1 MTAAPVPGPPY
12 RHQGPLP
19 DLTTE
24 DLREPVRTLLG
35 DPTAEVS
42 GWTGEPICYES
53 WSRASDGLYA
63 VRGTASGDGDD
74 RAWEMVLKQ
83 VRHRTWVPGPHD
95 LGRQIDDGGDGPAD
109 WAYWRRE
116 ALVLGSSLPYALA
129 DRFTAVRCLGI
140 VPGPGD
146 RLRLWL
152 ERADGTPGEAWT
164 ARELLDSAEFLGG
177 FHARSLR
184 RPPPSREWWCRPF
197 LEQAALHARFALIE
211 RVADAETS
219 ADPAVRGLFR
229 PGTATAL
236 RSLARRHAEAVRTVR
251 SLPTGLVHRD
261 LTPRNLFRTARG
273 TVAIDWGQA
282 GLGPAGE
289 DLATLVLSSAVA
301 ADLDADATLALGD
314 AAATRHATGMAEEGG
329 PCDPEDVALA
339 YRLVA
344 AYHFGLPVV
353 RLADR
358 LLARDAAYRAET
370 AADPGTRRRAAVM
383 TALVEEAQR
392 DL

>member
-1 MTAAPVPGPPY
+1 MPGPPY
-12 RHQGPLP
+12 RHLGPLP
-19 DLTTE
+19 HLTAE
-24 DLREPVRTLLG
+24 DLREPVRALLA
-35 DPTAEVS
+35 DPTAEVT
-42 GWTGEPICYES
+42 GWTGEPIGYES

-63 VRGTASGDGDD
+63 VRGTASGDGGDH
-74 RAWEMVLKQ
+74 AWDLVLKQ
-83 VRHRTWVPGPHD
+83 ARHRPWTPGPRD
-95 LGRQIDDGGDGPAD
+95 LARQIDDGGDAPAD

-116 ALVLGSSLPYALA
+116 ALVLGSSLPYAVA
-129 DRFTAVRCLGI
+129 GRFAAVRCLGI

-152 ERADGTPGEAWT
+152 ERADGLPGEAWS
-164 ARELLDSAEFLGG
+164 ARELLDTAQFLGG

-184 RPPPSREWWCRPF
+184 RPPPSRPWWCRPF
-197 LEQAALHARFALIE
+197 LEQAALRGRFALIE

-236 RSLARRHAEAVRTVR
+236 RSLERRHAQAVRTMR
-251 SLPTGLVHRD
+251 SLPAGLVHRD

-301 ADLDADATLALGD
+301 ADLDAAATLALGG
-314 AAATRHATGMAEEGG
+314 AAAARHAAGTADEGG
-329 PCDPEDVALA
+329 PCDPQDVALA

-353 RLADR
+353 RIADR
-358 LLARDAAYRAET
+358 LLARDAASRAET
-370 AADPGTRRRAAVM
+370 AADPGTRRRVAVM
-383 TALVEEAQR
+383 TALLEEAQG

>member
-1 MTAAPVPGPPY
+1 MLGPPY
-12 RHQGPLP
+12 RHLGPLP
-19 DLTTE
+19 DLTAE
-24 DLREPVRTLLG
+24 DLRKSVRTLLG

-42 GWTGEPICYES
+42 DWTGEPIGYES
-53 WSRASDGLYA
+53 WSRASDGLYL
-63 VRGTASGDGDD
+63 VRGTATGYGGD
-74 RAWEMVLKQ
+74 RTWELVLKQ
-83 VRHRTWVPGPHD
+83 VRHRPWVPGPRD
-95 LGRQIDDGGDGPAD
+95 LARQIDDGGDGPAD

-116 ALVLGSSLPYALA
+116 ALVLGSSLPYAVA
-129 DRFTAVRCLGI
+129 GRFAAVRCLGI
-140 VPGPGD
+140 VPLPGD

-152 ERADGTPGEAWT
+152 ERVDGTPGEAWT
-164 ARELLDSAEFLGG
+164 ARELLDTAEFLGG

-184 RPPPSREWWCRPF
+184 QPPPFQEWWCRPF
-197 LEQAALHARFALIE
+197 LEQAALRGRFALID

-219 ADPAVRGLFR
+219 ADPAVRGLVR

-236 RSLARRHAEAVRTVR
+236 RSLARRHAEAIRMMR
-251 SLPTGLVHRD
+251 SLPTTLVHRD
-261 LTPRNLFRTARG
+261 LTPRNLFRTAEG

-289 DLATLVLSSAVA
+289 DLATLVLSSAAA
-301 ADLDADATLALGD
+301 ADLDPAATLALGS
-314 AAATRHATGMAEEGG
+314 AAAARHATGMAEEGD
-329 PCDPEDVALA
+329 PCDPEDVVLA

-353 RLADR
+353 RIADR
-358 LLARDAAYRAET
+358 LLSRDAASRTEA
-370 AADPGTRRRAAVM
+370 AADPGTRRRVAVM